1 MQQNNRKPAGQPLD
15 SDLEAM
21 ERKIRESLETLSQI
35 SITVDNYESADEQVL
50 QRRVENLVRA
60 YSDMHSMKES
70 LDTNIPLEVL
80 SFIEDGR
87 NPDEFTRNFTERVA
101 AENQFTNGKISALS
115 SFKDEFE
122 ANLKKFFPEEASDRL
137 GGSGTTTTTTSGSG
151 SGSKNDSSSA

>member
-1 MQQNNRKPAGQPLD
+1 MQPTRTAPPAASQPRD
-15 SDLEAM
+15 AGREAM
-21 ERKIRESLETLSQI
+21 ERKIREALETLSQI
-35 SITVDNYESADEQVL
+35 SVTVNNYESADEHVL

-60 YSDMHSMKES
+60 YSDMHSMKDG
-70 LDTNIPLEVL
+70 LDINIPLEVL

-122 ANLKKFFPEEASDRL
+122 AKIKEFFPEEASEKL
-137 GGSGTTTTTTSGSG
+137 GNKGGGS
-151 SGSKNDSSSA
+151 